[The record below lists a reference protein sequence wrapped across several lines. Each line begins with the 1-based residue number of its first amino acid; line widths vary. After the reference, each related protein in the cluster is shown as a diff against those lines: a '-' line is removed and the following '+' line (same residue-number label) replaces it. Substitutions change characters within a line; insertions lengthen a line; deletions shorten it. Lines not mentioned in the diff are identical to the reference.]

1 MQVRARQTAKKV
13 LCSPYVFPAHALA
26 HPCQQNR
33 WPMGCLPTACPA
45 DSQSSSPH
53 STSTHQSSLQHSLS
67 DVQGADAGHAVAPQA
82 TLPSTPTAEQNDMR
96 TAERQVLLALA
107 ERASGRGSR
116 LGMAP
121 PATAAPAAAAA
132 DVFEGAELPP
142 WLVHWRLR
150 AALSSQQLFT
160 ELFIELSEAAARCY
174 LQCGYLRNAALLNS
188 DVADALAKAGSL
200 RRAATLYERQCRT
213 FLRQAP
219 EPPACLKTPTRL
231 CRACTYAPVLA
242 LALLCC
248 L

>member
-1 MQVRARQTAKKV
+1 
-13 LCSPYVFPAHALA
+13 
-26 HPCQQNR
+26 
-33 WPMGCLPTACPA
+33 MGCLPTACPA